1 MVDHVVDVHDITVTI
16 KGRTILSNLSIQ
28 VEEGTFHG
36 IIGPNGAGKTTL
48 FNAIQGFR
56 KPAQGSIEL
65 LGHSPYP
72 RNLDLLTQIG
82 IQPQRPAFFPHTTL
96 REHLCAVADI
106 YAVAASRV
114 DDLIEALG
122 LSHASRT
129 RVEKLSGGE
138 RQRLAVATALVHRP
152 AVLFLDEPTAGL
164 DPEARAGLVSLLQS
178 TDLLHMTTLYT
189 THHLD
194 EAERLCDTVSIIEN
208 GRIIVSESPSTL
220 IREADLGATVLL
232 PNALHQADDIAALA
246 GQSNVRV
253 TRDGVSI
260 RPTTQLACSPPCQTT
275 TSTHAA
281 PRSTKVASKTFTS
294 NSQAR
299 IMSTKTRAL
308 TRVLL
313 RDDLRDWSTL
323 IFTFIFPSVL
333 LVVLILTIADRVPG
347 MDLTGEISSNVI
359 AFGASFVGIFSGAS
373 HLATWR
379 ENGMFTVMRTFPLS
393 SRTVLTCQARSG
405 VVMLITQAALLVVV
419 AVSMGMRLKVTALA
433 AVIPLA
439 LGYLLFFTLGVLLG
453 ILLPAMAGV
462 SMAANVIILG
472 LGFLGGA
479 IMPVTLLPHW
489 AQIVAPWTPIYHLRE
504 AATMPLIGVG
514 TWIKAGTGMAY
525 LLGVTALLAIVSER
539 TMRWE

>member
-1 MVDHVVDVHDITVTI
+1 MVWGAHLAPHPQVQRDQHMVDHVVDVHDITITI

-260 RPTTQLACSPPCQTT
+260 R
-275 TSTHAA
+275 THDTADLFAA
-281 PRSTKVASKTFTS
+281 LS
-294 NSQAR
+294 NHH
-299 IMSTKTRAL
+299 INTRGVQVHEGRL
-308 TRVLL
+308 ENVYLQ
-313 RDDLRDWSTL
+313 
-323 IFTFIFPSVL
+323 
-333 LVVLILTIADRVPG
+333 
-347 MDLTGEISSNVI
+347 LTGKDHVD
-359 AFGASFVGIFSGAS
+359 
-373 HLATWR
+373 
-379 ENGMFTVMRTFPLS
+379 
-393 SRTVLTCQARSG
+393 
-405 VVMLITQAALLVVV
+405 
-419 AVSMGMRLKVTALA
+419 
-433 AVIPLA
+433 
-439 LGYLLFFTLGVLLG
+439 
-453 ILLPAMAGV
+453 
-462 SMAANVIILG
+462 
-472 LGFLGGA
+472 
-479 IMPVTLLPHW
+479 
-489 AQIVAPWTPIYHLRE
+489 
-504 AATMPLIGVG
+504 
-514 TWIKAGTGMAY
+514 
-525 LLGVTALLAIVSER
+525 
-539 TMRWE
+539 

>member
-1 MVDHVVDVHDITVTI
+1 
-16 KGRTILSNLSIQ
+16 
-28 VEEGTFHG
+28 
-36 IIGPNGAGKTTL
+36 
-48 FNAIQGFR
+48 
-56 KPAQGSIEL
+56 
-65 LGHSPYP
+65 
-72 RNLDLLTQIG
+72 
-82 IQPQRPAFFPHTTL
+82 
-96 REHLCAVADI
+96 
-106 YAVAASRV
+106 
-114 DDLIEALG
+114 
-122 LSHASRT
+122 
-129 RVEKLSGGE
+129 
-138 RQRLAVATALVHRP
+138 
-152 AVLFLDEPTAGL
+152 
-164 DPEARAGLVSLLQS
+164 
-178 TDLLHMTTLYT
+178 
-189 THHLD
+189 
-194 EAERLCDTVSIIEN
+194 
-208 GRIIVSESPSTL
+208 
-220 IREADLGATVLL
+220 
-232 PNALHQADDIAALA
+232 
-246 GQSNVRV
+246 
-253 TRDGVSI
+253 
-260 RPTTQLACSPPCQTT
+260 
-275 TSTHAA
+275 
-281 PRSTKVASKTFTS
+281 
-294 NSQAR
+294 
-299 IMSTKTRAL
+299 
-308 TRVLL
+308 
-313 RDDLRDWSTL
+313 
-323 IFTFIFPSVL
+323 
-333 LVVLILTIADRVPG
+333 
-347 MDLTGEISSNVI
+347 I

-453 ILLPAMAGV
+453 ILLPTMAGV

>member
-246 GQSNVRV
+246 LS
-253 TRDGVSI
+253 
-260 RPTTQLACSPPCQTT
+260 
-275 TSTHAA
+275 
-281 PRSTKVASKTFTS
+281 
-294 NSQAR
+294 
-299 IMSTKTRAL
+299 
-308 TRVLL
+308 
-313 RDDLRDWSTL
+313 L
-323 IFTFIFPSVL
+323 IHI
-333 LVVLILTIADRVPG
+333 
-347 MDLTGEISSNVI
+347 
-359 AFGASFVGIFSGAS
+359 
-373 HLATWR
+373 
-379 ENGMFTVMRTFPLS
+379 
-393 SRTVLTCQARSG
+393 
-405 VVMLITQAALLVVV
+405 
-419 AVSMGMRLKVTALA
+419 
-433 AVIPLA
+433 
-439 LGYLLFFTLGVLLG
+439 
-453 ILLPAMAGV
+453 
-462 SMAANVIILG
+462 
-472 LGFLGGA
+472 
-479 IMPVTLLPHW
+479 
-489 AQIVAPWTPIYHLRE
+489 
-504 AATMPLIGVG
+504 
-514 TWIKAGTGMAY
+514 
-525 LLGVTALLAIVSER
+525 
-539 TMRWE
+539 

>member
-178 TDLLHMTTLYT
+178 TDLLHMTTL
-189 THHLD
+189 
-194 EAERLCDTVSIIEN
+194 
-208 GRIIVSESPSTL
+208 
-220 IREADLGATVLL
+220 
-232 PNALHQADDIAALA
+232 
-246 GQSNVRV
+246 
-253 TRDGVSI
+253 
-260 RPTTQLACSPPCQTT
+260 
-275 TSTHAA
+275 
-281 PRSTKVASKTFTS
+281 
-294 NSQAR
+294 
-299 IMSTKTRAL
+299 
-308 TRVLL
+308 
-313 RDDLRDWSTL
+313 
-323 IFTFIFPSVL
+323 
-333 LVVLILTIADRVPG
+333 
-347 MDLTGEISSNVI
+347 
-359 AFGASFVGIFSGAS
+359 
-373 HLATWR
+373 
-379 ENGMFTVMRTFPLS
+379 
-393 SRTVLTCQARSG
+393 
-405 VVMLITQAALLVVV
+405 
-419 AVSMGMRLKVTALA
+419 
-433 AVIPLA
+433 
-439 LGYLLFFTLGVLLG
+439 
-453 ILLPAMAGV
+453 
-462 SMAANVIILG
+462 
-472 LGFLGGA
+472 
-479 IMPVTLLPHW
+479 
-489 AQIVAPWTPIYHLRE
+489 
-504 AATMPLIGVG
+504 
-514 TWIKAGTGMAY
+514 
-525 LLGVTALLAIVSER
+525 
-539 TMRWE
+539 